1 MAERKKRG
9 LGRGLGALIPD
20 ANSTDRP
27 VDVFFSGSN
36 AEEGKGEAEKEK
48 TSRAAR
54 NDPAASMQSSRRRK
68 TKAAASNTSA
78 DAPEDKNATG
88 KASGSA
94 STTKKSTTRS
104 TASGT
109 KTGKT
114 TGSRGTAGK
123 TTGSR
128 GTAATSGARKS
139 SAATASTKKSSPAK
153 SSASRTT
160 ADAKSK
166 DTKTAGSKTTAAR
179 ATETTPAASQSSGTK
194 SAKSGRSTTTAAQS
208 GAGAESTPARKS
220 PSSASTTDSST
231 GPATAA
237 ETETS
242 SVKTSAPAEE
252 ATSSATNVSES
263 KLETASVADAAAAS
277 SEAGSA
283 EVNAERGVVE
293 DQAVGGSAASTV
305 TDGGNR
311 TEKTDSSPSDARDQ
325 SEDVRETH
333 PGVYTSSAYGDQAE
347 TEVPG
352 KAAQADDT
360 TDVVSPSPEASSRGD
375 HDHQTSGLSD
385 KASATDEE
393 TGQAQASATSS
404 EDTGDEGSAASTA
417 EKESDEES
425 IDEVESIPD
434 TEFGEIPVDLIDT
447 NPRQPRTVFD
457 EDLLAELVHSIRE
470 IGVLQP
476 VVVRKKPSDR
486 SRFELIMGERRLRAA
501 KDAGL
506 STIPAII
513 RYVDDTDLLRDA
525 LLENL
530 HRAELNPLE
539 EAAAYGQLLE
549 DFGCTQ
555 EELSERIGRSRPQI
569 SNTLRL
575 LRLPPLVQR
584 RVAAGV
590 ISAGHARAILGL
602 RDPEHMEVLAQR
614 IVAEGLSVRASEE
627 AVVLLN
633 RGDSVNVSRATTKVS
648 PEFLAVAERLGDR
661 LDTKVNI
668 SVGKRKGKLSVEF
681 ANQEDLDRI
690 LGLLGIDDQ
699 DGI

>member
-104 TASGT
+104 TANGT
-109 KTGKT
+109 KT
-114 TGSRGTAGK
+114 GK

-153 SSASRTT
+153 SSASRKT

-375 HDHQTSGLSD
+375 HDHQTSGRSD

-404 EDTGDEGSAASTA
+404 EDTGEEGSAASTA

>member
-68 TKAAASNTSA
+68 TKAAASNTSTE
-78 DAPEDKNATG
+78 APEDKTATS

-104 TASGT
+104 TANGT
-109 KTGKT
+109 KT
-114 TGSRGTAGK
+114 GK

-347 TEVPG
+347 TEDPG
-352 KAAQADDT
+352 KAAHADDT
-360 TDVVSPSPEASSRGD
+360 TAVVSPAPEDSSRGD
-375 HDHQTSGLSD
+375 HDHQTSGRSD

-404 EDTGDEGSAASTA
+404 EDTGEEGSAASTA

>member
-1 MAERKKRG
+1 VAERKKRG

-104 TASGT
+104 TANGT
-109 KTGKT
+109 KT
-114 TGSRGTAGK
+114 GK

-404 EDTGDEGSAASTA
+404 EDTGEEGSAASTA